1 MEDIRQ
7 AIERAKITQPP
18 ASTRAPDP
26 RQLRANQVLG
36 DSFSSRPRREEV
48 ELDLTRLETNR
59 IFAYDGKDYRSRS
72 FDMMRTGLLRSMD
85 GKGWTTLAITSPT
98 AGCGKTFTAVNLA
111 LSMSRQRDRQVLL
124 ADLDLRRP
132 HVSNYLGIKCEGS
145 GIVDVVEGHIE
156 LQSAIVSA
164 RAGDSRLDILPTTP
178 ASNPADM
185 VGSSGMKA
193 LLDQIK
199 RRSQSQIAIIDLPPL
214 LIGHDAI
221 SVLPHVDCVL
231 LVAAVGTTKA
241 SEIKEC
247 NKYLEATEVIRFVLN
262 KVPESADPHVYY

>member
-36 DSFSSRPRREEV
+36 VILALPSRPRREEV
-48 ELDLTRLETNR
+48 ELDLTRLEINR

-72 FDMMRTGLLRSMD
+72 FDMLRTGILRSMD

-98 AGCGKTFTAVNLA
+98 PSCGKTFTAVNLA

-132 HVSNYLGIKCEGS
+132 HVSNYLGNVKCEEGS

-156 LQSAIVSA
+156 LQSAIRSVGKSRRQSIRYLAYDPSIEPSGYGWVIWHESSIGPNQTALAVSNC
-164 RAGDSRLDILPTTP
+164 DYRLAP
-178 ASNPADM
+178 ASDWP
-185 VGSSGMKA
+185 
-193 LLDQIK
+193 
-199 RRSQSQIAIIDLPPL
+199 
-214 LIGHDAI
+214 
-221 SVLPHVDCVL
+221 
-231 LVAAVGTTKA
+231 
-241 SEIKEC
+241 
-247 NKYLEATEVIRFVLN
+247 
-262 KVPESADPHVYY
+262 